1 MSRVLTLTMTALF
14 VALAQTPALAD
25 RTGSVTCFG
34 SRNAVSCFGTSR
46 DGPPSVHV
54 RNIPEPKS
62 EQDKAESAQRERLW
76 VARCRPR
83 MTVDELGMQRYA
95 YAAAGCEFGKYQ

>member
-14 VALAQTPALAD
+14 VALAQIPASAD
-25 RTGSVTCFG
+25 TRSVTCFG
-34 SRNAVSCFGTSR
+34 TRNAVSCYGTSR
-46 DGPPSVHV
+46 EGVPNVHV

-83 MTVDELGMQRYA
+83 MTVDDLGVQRYA